1 MFYTPVVPPRP
12 QRTPSQDI
20 VPEVL
25 AAALDLIGTEG
36 PEGLT
41 VRALAR
47 RAGVAPMSIY
57 NHFDGKNGV
66 LDAIIIDGFS
76 ILASEADTALSD
88 PRENLLA
95 GSGAYRTFA
104 LEHRAHYTAMFL
116 HQFVGYTPSP
126 DTMYVAAKGFEIL
139 AGQVQQ
145 CQEAGLFADR
155 LYPDVAQQLWAAV
168 HGYVALEI
176 LGINFASD
184 RDKVF
189 YDFVGSLLRG
199 LDSPNTK

>member
-1 MFYTPVVPPRP
+1 MPPRP
-12 QRTPSQDI
+12 QRTPSEDI
-20 VPEVL
+20 VPGVVS
-25 AAALDLIGTEG
+25 AALELITEEG

-66 LDAIIIDGFS
+66 LDAIIVDGFT
-76 ILASEADTALSD
+76 ILASLTEMSLTD
-88 PRENLLA
+88 PRANLVA
-95 GSGAYRTFA
+95 GSVAYRDFA

-116 HQFVGYTPSP
+116 HHFVGYTPSP

-139 AGQVQQ
+139 AGQVQK
-145 CQEAGLFADR
+145 CQEWGIFPGKFC
-155 LYPDVAQQLWAAV
+155 PDVAQQLWAAV

-184 RDKVF
+184 RDVVF
-189 YDFVGSLLRG
+189 CDFINGLISGLDTPDDSLL
-199 LDSPNTK
+199 

>member
-1 MFYTPVVPPRP
+1 MPGVVR
-12 QRTPSQDI
+12 
-20 VPEVL
+20 
-25 AAALDLIGTEG
+25 AALDLIGEEG

-47 RAGVAPMSIY
+47 RADVAPMSIY

-66 LDAIIIDGFS
+66 LDAIIIDGFT
-76 ILASEADTALSD
+76 ILASFAATDLVD
-88 PRENLLA
+88 PRENLVA
-95 GSGAYRTFA
+95 GARAYRDFA
-104 LEHRAHYTAMFL
+104 LDYRAHYTVMFL

-139 AGQVQQ
+139 AGQVLT
-145 CQEAGLFADR
+145 CQERGIFAGR
-155 LYPDVAQQLWAAV
+155 NYSDVAQQLWAAV

-184 RDKVF
+184 RDAVF
-189 YDFVGSLLRG
+189 HDFIVALVDG
-199 LDSPNTK
+199 LDAEPGAAP